1 MDFTTIAGV
10 GGAAATG
17 VFAVLGWM
25 LKRSVAQIDQ
35 KQKEHDEALQKHAK
49 ELADY
54 KLYAEQ
60 HFVTSDELTKAIGN
74 LEGTIQRL
82 IESVDTNAKEMR
94 EWFRLL
100 QQTKADK

>member
-1 MDFTTIAGV
+1 MDYSTVAGV
-10 GGAAATG
+10 GGTVATG

-25 LKRSVAQIDQ
+25 FKRYVAQTDQ
-35 KQKEHDEALQKHAK
+35 KFKEQNDALLQHAK

-74 LEGTIQRL
+74 LEGTIERL
-82 IESVDTNAKEMR
+82 IESVNANANEMR
-94 EWFRLL
+94 DWFRLL